1 MDREVFKKALEF
13 QLSDKGRPNDLTVEQ
28 QLEIVNESIR
38 TFDKKYPG
46 NFSGYQNTIIIAEEL
61 AELNQEMMKALR
73 GKPDRT
79 GIIEELADVSLGI
92 DYAKK
97 IFGIT
102 DEELHQART
111 IKMLRVRNNL
121 APGSSYR

>member
-13 QLSDKGRPNDLTVEQ
+13 QMSDKGRPNDLTVEQ
-28 QLEIVNESIR
+28 QLEVVDESIR

-46 NFSGYQNTIIIAEEL
+46 LFSGYQNTIIIAEEL

-73 GKPDRT
+73 GKPDRI

-111 IKMLRVRNNL
+111 IKMHRVKNNL
-121 APGSSYR
+121 TPESTYR

>member
-13 QLSDKGRPNDLTVEQ
+13 QMSDKGRSNDLTVEQ
-28 QLEIVNESIR
+28 QLEIVDESIR

-46 NFSGYQNTIIIAEEL
+46 KFSGYQNTIIIAEEL
-61 AELNQEMMKALR
+61 TELNQEMMKALR
-73 GKPDRT
+73 GKPDRI

-92 DYAKK
+92 DYAQK

-111 IKMLRVRNNL
+111 IKMQRVRNNL
-121 APGSSYR
+121 SPDSSYC